1 MVAGLPGKDE
11 IEPIQANS
19 EGVDGLRRTRRRAG
33 EGMNRLFDPPRGL
46 VVPGVTG
53 GAMTARSTRTRGRR
67 AQTVIDVHF
76 PRNGVV
82 WRRSSWKGAAQTAP
96 PTVHRWAKFDGEEDC
111 AISEAVRARWRRE
124 TLVRQWALRW
134 HYFTCFIAITKRI
147 LSDLS
152 RIFLS
157 DSTKFSISARDV
169 FRAKARAES

>member
-1 MVAGLPGKDE
+1 MRF
-11 IEPIQANS
+11 
-19 EGVDGLRRTRRRAG
+19 DGLQRTRRRAG

-76 PRNGVV
+76 LQNGVV

-96 PTVHRWAKFDGEEDC
+96 PTVHRWAKFDEEEDR
-111 AISEAVRARWRRE
+111 AISEADRARRRRE

-134 HYFTCFIAITKRI
+134 HYFTCFIAMTKWI

-157 DSTKFSISARDV
+157 DSTKISNYGPSHQDARNH
-169 FRAKARAES
+169 AQKARVAIPGDLLL